1 MKKFLLALLLAT
13 PVAYADYPTCDPN
26 AADNETS
33 CPVCFEAD
41 NPAIED
47 APADQQVV
55 CVAASD
61 EV

>member
-1 MKKFLLALLLAT
+1 MRKFLLTLLIAT
-13 PVAYADYPTCDPN
+13 PIAYADYPTCDPN
-26 AADNETS
+26 AEDNETS

-61 EV
+61 E